1 MPSNNNPTVFASI
14 LDQVATEDIL
24 FGMNIKDNFKDLD
37 GDTLTFALDPLT
49 PLPDGLT
56 LNSATGVIDGIPT
69 NPAVRNHTVTV
80 TASDGKGGSVSD
92 TFVIAVD
99 NSNDAPTVATPIPNS
114 TAKEDF
120 AFTLNTKS
128 NFSDIDVGDTLTFSA
143 TGLPDGLAIDAAT
156 GVISGTATN
165 AAVGSKN
172 VTVTA
177 DDSKGGK
184 VSSTFVLTVDNTN
197 DAPTVTT
204 PIANRSISEDT
215 FFSTN
220 IRSNFAD
227 MDVGDSLTF
236 TATGLPAGLSI
247 AANGV
252 ISGTPTNEAVGNKT
266 IIVTANDGKGGTVSN
281 TFTLTVTNTN
291 DAPIVANFIP
301 DTTAEEDSPFS
312 LNITSY
318 FSDVDAG
325 DTLTYTAIG
334 LPEGLSINSAN
345 GIISGSPTNNAVG
358 LRNITVTANDGK
370 GGNISDTFALTVMN
384 TNDAPTVS
392 TPIPDRTATED
403 AQFSMNIKGN
413 FADVD
418 GGNTLTFSASGL
430 PIGLTLN
437 STTGVLNGIP
447 TNANVGTNTITIT
460 ASDGNGGTV
469 SDIFVLTVSNTND
482 APTVA
487 NPIPDQ
493 TATED
498 SFFTVSTSSSF
509 ADVDMGD
516 TLTFSAASLPAGLAI
531 DPVTGVISGT
541 PTNAAVGVKNI
552 TVTAN
557 DNKGGTVSD
566 TFAIAI
572 ANTNDVPTVVTPI
585 ANQSATED
593 VFFSMAVKNNFTDVD
608 TVDTLNYFASGLP
621 VGLAIDASTG
631 VISGTATN
639 AGVGA
644 NNITI
649 TASDGNG
656 GTVNS
661 AFTLTVANTN
671 DAPTLIDPLSPQTA
685 TEDSSFTLNIS
696 SHFAD
701 PDNGDTLTFSA
712 TALPEGL
719 TFDSATGTISGS
731 PTNAA
736 VGIKNVTV
744 TANDGKGGTVN
755 GTFALTVINTNDDP
769 NVKMAIG
776 NRTAIEDTPFSLNI
790 SGNFAD
796 IDLGDSLAFS
806 AAGLPEGVEI
816 NPNTGVISGSAT
828 NNGVG
833 THSITVVAD
842 DGDGGTASD
851 TFVLTITNTND
862 APAVVNPILDR
873 SATEETAFTFDV
885 SGNFTD
891 VDAGDT
897 LSFAAQGLPD
907 GLSIDST
914 GIISGTPTNAA
925 VGAKNVTVTATDSNG
940 GKTSDVFTITTANT
954 NDDPTVATPIGDR
967 AATQNVPL
975 SLKLSSNFTDIDAG
989 DILTYEVV
997 GLPNGLS
1004 LDTTTGILAGTP
1016 TALGTT
1022 NIIVTADDG
1031 NGGIVSDAFDLAVT
1045 ANTAPTVIS
1054 AIADQAINA
1063 NSVLNFAFAANTFS
1077 NVDPGDSLMFTA
1089 QLDNGGA
1096 LPTWLSFNATT
1107 RTFSGTPT
1115 NAQAG
1120 AVNVKVTATDGA
1132 GVAVSDVFNLKV
1144 NAVITPPAPSST
1156 PGTSGTPSTPGT
1168 SGTPGISITP
1178 TKGVGDDA
1186 TIRGTEGRDRL
1197 TGTSKNET
1205 LIGGGSNDVL
1215 KGGGGNDKLFGGK
1228 GSDQLLGGKGKDI
1241 FVLEKGKGFDI
1252 IKDFEDGLDHL
1263 AVPGIKPKKL
1273 GISQKGRNTVISFG
1287 KDELAVLIGVQ
1298 SDQITP
1304 KDFAK
1309 V

>member
-1 MPSNNNPTVFASI
+1 MPNSNPTVFTPI
-14 LDQVATEDIL
+14 PDQVATEDIL

-37 GDTLTFALDPLT
+37 GDTLTFTLDSLT
-49 PLPDGLT
+49 PLPAGLT
-56 LNSATGVIDGIPT
+56 LNSSTGVIDGIPT
-69 NPAVRNHTVTV
+69 NPAVRNHTVTI

-99 NSNDAPTVATPIPNS
+99 NTNDAPTVITPIPNS
-114 TAKEDF
+114 TATEDI
-120 AFTLNTKS
+120 AFTLNTKP

-143 TGLPDGLAIDAAT
+143 TGLPDGLTIAAST

-165 AAVGSKN
+165 AAVGTRN

-177 DDSKGGK
+177 NDGKGGT
-184 VSSTFVLTVDNTN
+184 VSGTFVLTVDNTN
-197 DAPTVTT
+197 DAPTVAT
-204 PIANRSISEDT
+204 PIADRSISEDT

-220 IRSNFAD
+220 IRNNFTD
-227 MDVGDSLTF
+227 IDVGDSLTF
-236 TATGLPAGLSI
+236 TATGLPTGLSI
-247 AANGV
+247 ASNGV
-252 ISGTPTNEAVGNKT
+252 ISGTPTNSAVGNNT
-266 IIVTANDGKGGTVSN
+266 IIITANDSKGGTVSD
-281 TFTLTVTNTN
+281 TFILTVINTN
-291 DAPIVANFIP
+291 DAPVVSNFIP
-301 DTTAEEDSPFS
+301 DTTATEDSPFS

-318 FSDVDAG
+318 FNDIDTG

-334 LPEGLSINSAN
+334 LPEGLSISSV

-358 LRNITVTANDGK
+358 LRNITVTASDGK
-370 GGNISDTFALTVMN
+370 GGNVSDTFILTVTN
-384 TNDAPTVS
+384 TNDAPTVA
-392 TPIPDRTATED
+392 TLIPDRAATED
-403 AQFSMNIKGN
+403 SLFSMNIRGN

-418 GGNTLTFSASGL
+418 GGDTLTFAATGL
-430 PIGLTLN
+430 PTGLTLN
-437 STTGVLNGIP
+437 PTTGVLNGIP
-447 TNANVGTNTITIT
+447 TNANVGTNTITVT

-469 SDIFVLTVSNTND
+469 SDSFVLTVINTND
-482 APTVA
+482 APTIA

-498 SFFTVSTSSSF
+498 SLFTVSTSSNF
-509 ADVDMGD
+509 TDVDAGD
-516 TLTFSAASLPAGLAI
+516 TLTFSATSLPAGLTI

-541 PTNAAVGVKNI
+541 PINAAVGVKNI

-566 TFAIAI
+566 TFTIAI

-593 VFFSMAVKNNFTDVD
+593 VFFSMSVKTNFTDVD

-631 VISGTATN
+631 VISGIATN
-639 AGVGA
+639 AAVGV

-661 AFTLTVANTN
+661 TFALTVANTN
-671 DAPTLIDPLSPQTA
+671 DAPTLLDPLTPQTA
-685 TEDSSFTLNIS
+685 TEDSPFTLNIS
-696 SHFAD
+696 SNFTD

-719 TFDSATGTISGS
+719 TFDNATGTISGS

-736 VGIKNVTV
+736 VGTKNVTV

-755 GTFALTVINTNDDP
+755 GTFALTVTNTNDDP

-776 NRTAIEDTPFSLNI
+776 NKTAIEDTPFSLNI

-806 AAGLPEGVEI
+806 AAGLPEGVVI
-816 NPNTGVISGSAT
+816 DPNTGVISGSAN

-851 TFVLTITNTND
+851 IFTLTITNTND
-862 APAVVNPILDR
+862 APAVVNPIPDR
-873 SATEETAFTFDV
+873 PATEEIAFTFDI

-897 LSFAAQGLPD
+897 LSYAAQGLPD
-907 GLSIDST
+907 GLSIDPST

-925 VGAKNVTVTATDSNG
+925 VGAKDLTVTATDSNG
-940 GKTSDVFTITTANT
+940 GKISDIFTITTANT

-975 SLKLSSNFTDIDAG
+975 SLKLGSNFADIDLG
-989 DILTYEVV
+989 DSLTYEVTGLPV
-997 GLPNGLS
+997 GLNLNA
-1004 LDTTTGILAGTP
+1004 TTGVLSGTP
-1016 TALGTT
+1016 TDLGIT
-1022 NIIVTADDG
+1022 NIIVTANDG
-1031 NGGIVSDAFDLAVT
+1031 NGGIISDTFNLAVT
-1045 ANTAPTVIS
+1045 ANTAPTVAS
-1054 AIADQAINA
+1054 AIADQVINA
-1063 NSVLNFAFAANTFS
+1063 NSLFNFAVAANTFS
-1077 NVDPGDSLMFTA
+1077 NVDPGDSLTFTA
-1089 QLDNGGA
+1089 QLDNGSA
-1096 LPTWLSFNATT
+1096 LPTWLSFDATT
-1107 RTFSGTPT
+1107 RTFSGKPT

-1144 NAVITPPAPSST
+1144 NAVLPPNPAGT
-1156 PGTSGTPSTPGT
+1156 PGTPGTPGT
-1168 SGTPGISITP
+1168 SGTPGISVTP

-1215 KGGGGNDKLFGGK
+1215 KGGSGNDKLFGGSGK
-1228 GSDQLLGGKGKDI
+1228 DKLFGGQGKDI

-1252 IKDFEDGLDHL
+1252 IQDFKNGLDHL
-1263 AVPGIKPKKL
+1263 AVLGIKPKKL
-1273 GISQKGRNTVISFG
+1273 GISQKGRNTIISFG
-1287 KDELAVLIGVQ
+1287 KDELAILVGVQ

-1304 KDFAK
+1304 KDFIK